1 MLKVG
6 FVVSSVT
13 RSEYV
18 FIAQRVKFANRQD
31 PYIEKNLTAIRLMG
45 VVQLQF
51 VKVLLRLVVLH
62 DLCLEM
68 LQ

>member
-31 PYIEKNLTAIRLMG
+31 PYIEKNLTYHQAYGGGSFTVCEGIAATR
-45 VVQLQF
+45 
-51 VKVLLRLVVLH
+51 RTA
-62 DLCLEM
+62 
-68 LQ
+68 